1 MRVHSSTRVLVLAA
15 AVAAVGVL
23 GIAAAAVGH
32 GGGTLVA
39 ASTLLALVGVGVLL
53 GHGFR
58 AAFEAWP
65 RSWVA
70 VPAVLVAAGG
80 LGVLDAAGAFGST
93 DLLGAVIGVALV
105 AVGVVL
111 LARGDDYFAPQSRDD
126 PRLRDADGRR

>member
-1 MRVHSSTRVLVLAA
+1 MGVRSSTRILVLAA
-15 AVAAVGVL
+15 VVVAVGAA
-23 GIAAAAVGH
+23 GIAASAVLG

-39 ASTLLALVGVGVLL
+39 ASTLLTLVGVGVLL

-58 AAFEAWP
+58 AAFETWP

-93 DLLGAVIGVALV
+93 SLLGAVVGLGFVAAGVALLV
-105 AVGVVL
+105 RG
-111 LARGDDYFAPQSRDD
+111 GDDFAPQMRDGH
-126 PRLRDADGRR
+126 RLRDADSRR